1 MCQKIQELWLDTQE
15 GDRLVERYQQDIR
28 ICKENGIP
36 MVVMHLTGEF
46 ARFKDR
52 IFAVHLHDNDKNEDL
67 HLLPFDGT
75 IDWKRIVRELQGCW
89 VLVGKNEN
97 ISGLLIIMSISGFFA
112 KCLQYLFFQKANNKF
127 VSHKTESGFGW
138 LSGMNNRR

>member
-15 GDRLVERYQQDIR
+15 GDRLVERYQQDIG

-52 IFAVHLHDNDKNEDL
+52 IFAVHLHDNDKNEDFL
-67 HLLPFDGT
+67 FILMSPQTPICFLVHAVILPQPHTQF
-75 IDWKRIVRELQGCW
+75 
-89 VLVGKNEN
+89 
-97 ISGLLIIMSISGFFA
+97 
-112 KCLQYLFFQKANNKF
+112 
-127 VSHKTESGFGW
+127 H
-138 LSGMNNRR
+138 

>member
-52 IFAVHLHDNDKNEDL
+52 IFAVHLHDNDKNEDFL
-67 HLLPFDGT
+67 FILMSPQTPICFPCSRCYFTTTSYT
-75 IDWKRIVRELQGCW
+75 IPLKFLGSGR
-89 VLVGKNEN
+89 KNEN

-112 KCLQYLFFQKANNKF
+112 KC
-127 VSHKTESGFGW
+127 
-138 LSGMNNRR
+138 

>member
-1 MCQKIQELWLDTQE
+1 MRQKIQELWLDTQE

-52 IFAVHLHDNDKNEDL
+52 IFAVHLHDNDKNEDFLFILMSPQIPIYRFVLGKIIPYPITKNNPRSTSVPPIQTVKGRVVFFRKECEKNL
-67 HLLPFDGT
+67 H
-75 IDWKRIVRELQGCW
+75 
-89 VLVGKNEN
+89 
-97 ISGLLIIMSISGFFA
+97 S
-112 KCLQYLFFQKANNKF
+112 
-127 VSHKTESGFGW
+127 
-138 LSGMNNRR
+138 